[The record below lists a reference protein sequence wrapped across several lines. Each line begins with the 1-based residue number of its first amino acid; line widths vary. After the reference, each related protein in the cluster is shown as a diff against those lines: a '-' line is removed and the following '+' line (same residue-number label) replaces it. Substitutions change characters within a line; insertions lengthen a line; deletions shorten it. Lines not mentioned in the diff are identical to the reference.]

1 MKSSLVIIILF
12 AAVFSSASAQNF
24 LTRWTFEGDTGVNMG
39 ITTGF
44 GPVQPQGATTSSTYN
59 STGTH
64 ATDAWA
70 PAIATYNPGSYFE
83 FTLSATDF
91 TAPYTVNSIAFDSA
105 SFLNGATGWEVRS
118 NLDNFSLVLG
128 SGATNTPSG
137 ANLTNLGLDVGAGQ
151 FFTFRIIGTGANA
164 ADVYNGFI
172 VDQVTVTGAIGAVSA
187 VPEPSTYAAILGA
200 FAIIGAVIQRRRMR
214 SGAAVPLT

>member
-1 MKSSLVIIILF
+1 MKSPLVICILF
-12 AAVFSSASAQNF
+12 AVVFSSASAQNF
-24 LTRWTFEGDTGVNMG
+24 LTRWTFEGDTGVDMG

-59 STGTH
+59 STGTY

-128 SGATNTPSG
+128 SGATHDS
-137 ANLTNLGLDVGAGQ
+137 ASLTNLGLDIGAGQ

-172 VDQVTVTGAIGAVSA
+172 VDHVTVTGAIGAVSA

-214 SGAAVPLT
+214 SGAAVSQV